1 MSKKFSSFKKEQQLF
16 ESYRRWK
23 SGAEPGDL
31 GTPKQRSRAGTSP
44 MYGAEKRDELAAQIS
59 AHENIEVVPEKWG
72 EGVAISFQGSEED
85 LRNLLAH
92 DKKLLDLFQK
102 ASELKLHYSERGYG
116 MTSTTHHK
124 FYPFLWRGMRSDSGL
139 KVFPTV
145 PTNPK
150 EKAKKI
156 EFHLHQEEPIQE
168 EASQDSEASD
178 ELLDIM
184 NDTIDLEYGTETGEE
199 EELQE
204 AVDPWV
210 WFWLAQ
216 SGEAL
221 TWGSLLASMA
231 LAGGILSIPTIMRF
245 FQAWADHSSHKQW
258 SQARREMARK
268 KRELGQERAAELI
281 LLVSFLADKDEFHQV
296 VGEMTQL
303 LKKRPRSEKAKKAHA
318 AKQRVAIRKFNSII
332 RDTIEANKET
342 FSAQQAETLL
352 RKIREKLKSGDLK
365 DTLDAPDGT
374 RSAERKQRLAKE
386 PLPGE
391 GEEVHI
397 SLRDQEDEL
406 QESTK
411 RKIKVVLRG
420 NK

>member
-16 ESYRRWK
+16 ESYRRSK
-23 SGAEPGDL
+23 SGGEPGDL

-72 EGVAISFQGSEED
+72 EGVIISFQGSEED

-92 DKKLLDLFQK
+92 DKELLDLFQK
-102 ASELKLHYSERGYG
+102 ASELKLHYTERGYG

-124 FYPFLWRGMRSDSGL
+124 LYPFLWRSMRSDSGL
-139 KVFPTV
+139 KVSLSDGG
-145 PTNPK
+145 
-150 EKAKKI
+150 KI

-184 NDTIDLEYGTETGEE
+184 NDTIDLEYGTADGEE

-245 FQAWADHSSHKQW
+245 FQAWADHSSHEQW

-296 VGEMTQL
+296 VDEMTQL

-374 RSAERKQRLAKE
+374 RSAERQQRLAKE

-391 GEEVHI
+391 EEEVHI
-397 SLRDQEDEL
+397 SLRDKEDEL

>member
-1 MSKKFSSFKKEQQLF
+1 MSKKFSSFNKEQQLF
-16 ESYRRWK
+16 ESYRRWR
-23 SGAEPGDL
+23 SGAEPGDI
-31 GTPKQRSRAGTSP
+31 GTPKQRSKPGRSQMMGT
-44 MYGAEKRDELAAQIS
+44 ERRDELAAQIS
-59 AHENIEVVPEKWG
+59 AHENIEVIPEKWG

-85 LRNLLAH
+85 LRTRLAH
-92 DKKLLDLFQK
+92 DKELQDLLQK
-102 ASELKLHYSERGYG
+102 ASELKLHYTERGYG
-116 MTSTTHHK
+116 MSSTTHHK
-124 FYPFLWRGMRSDSGL
+124 FYPFLWRGMRSASGL
-139 KVFPTV
+139 KV
-145 PTNPK
+145 NLSDGG
-150 EKAKKI
+150 KI

-168 EASQDSEASD
+168 ETEQGNEASD

-184 NDTIDLEYGTETGEE
+184 NDTIDLEYGTQASEE

-204 AVDPWV
+204 AAVDPWV
-210 WFWLAQ
+210 WYWLAQ
-216 SGEAL
+216 SGETL

-231 LAGGILSIPTIMRF
+231 LAGGILAIPTIGKF
-245 FQAWADHSSHKQW
+245 FNAWYRHSDHKQW
-258 SQARREMARK
+258 QQARREMTRK
-268 KRELGQERAAELI
+268 QRELGQERAAELI
-281 LLVSFLADKDEFHQV
+281 LLVSFLADKDEFHEV

-303 LKKRPRSEKAKKAHA
+303 LSKRPRSEKAKKAHA
-318 AKQRVAIRKFNSII
+318 AKQRVAVRKFNSII

-374 RSAERKQRLAKE
+374 RSAERQQRLAKE

-391 GEEVHI
+391 EEEIDI
-397 SLRDQEDEL
+397 SLRDQEREL

-411 RKIKVVLRG
+411 RKIKVTLRG

>member
-1 MSKKFSSFKKEQQLF
+1 M
-16 ESYRRWK
+16 
-23 SGAEPGDL
+23 
-31 GTPKQRSRAGTSP
+31 
-44 MYGAEKRDELAAQIS
+44 
-59 AHENIEVVPEKWG
+59 
-72 EGVAISFQGSEED
+72 
-85 LRNLLAH
+85 AH
-92 DKKLLDLFQK
+92 DKELLDLFQK
-102 ASELKLHYSERGYG
+102 ASELKLHYTERGYG

-124 FYPFLWRGMRSDSGL
+124 LYPFLWRSMRSDSGL
-139 KVFPTV
+139 KVSLSDGG
-145 PTNPK
+145 
-150 EKAKKI
+150 KI

-374 RSAERKQRLAKE
+374 RSAERQQRLAKE

-391 GEEVHI
+391 EEEVHI
-397 SLRDQEDEL
+397 SLRDQEDKL

>member
-72 EGVAISFQGSEED
+72 EGVIISFQGSEED

-139 KVFPTV
+139 KV
-145 PTNPK
+145 NLSDGG
-150 EKAKKI
+150 KI

-168 EASQDSEASD
+168 EAEQGSEASNK
-178 ELLDIM
+178 LLDIM
-184 NDTIDLEYGTETGEE
+184 NDTIDLEYGTEASEE

-204 AVDPWV
+204 AAVDPWV
-210 WFWLAQ
+210 WYWLAQ
-216 SGEAL
+216 SGETL

-231 LAGGILSIPTIMRF
+231 LAGGIFAIPTIGKF
-245 FQAWADHSSHKQW
+245 FNAWYRHSDRKQW
-258 SQARREMARK
+258 QEARREMARK

-296 VGEMTQL
+296 VDEMTQL